1 MSTLTKQYIQSY
13 VYNQLRSVDYSS
25 IFPEVVI
32 GDFHE
37 LVQGLSLVRVKEF
50 NYPYIVINPAM
61 FDLFT
66 DREMLAAVSHE
77 LGHLFHG
84 NRKPCPE
91 IELFADAQSLRVGG
105 NEVDLLKALIKL
117 TRHCGDNLYE
127 DSDTHPSI
135 EQRAENLGVNLHYLL
150 KLIDN

>member
-1 MSTLTKQYIQSY
+1 MSTLTRQSIQAYVNKQLMSI
-13 VYNQLRSVDYSS
+13 DYSS

-32 GDFHE
+32 GDFHG

-50 NYPYIVINPAM
+50 NYPYIIINPDM
-61 FDLFT
+61 FDLLT
-66 DREMLAAVSHE
+66 DKEMLAAVSHE

-84 NRKPCPE
+84 SRKACPE
-91 IELFADAQSLRVGG
+91 IELFADAQSLKVGG

-117 TRHCGDNLYE
+117 SRSCGDNLYE
-127 DSDTHPSI
+127 ISDTHPSI
-135 EQRAENLGVNLHYLL
+135 EQRAENLGINLHYLL